1 MNPEMWI
8 QLSVDQHQQTSRL
21 LEEQQHQT
29 SIMLNTVQKL
39 QEEMV
44 GVRIDNERL
53 IQEQERILRSLNRR
67 ICGKKYT

>member
-29 SIMLNTVQKL
+29 NIMLNTVQKL
-39 QEEMV
+39 QEEIV
-44 GVRIDNERL
+44 GVQIDNEHL
-53 IQEQERILRSLNRR
+53 IQEQKRILRSLNSR

>member
-53 IQEQERILRSLNRR
+53 IKEQERILRGLNSR